1 MPLNNF
7 KCDIASIKE
16 EFLIKLNVS
25 FSNLMSLAQNL
36 TRSFQK
42 HIHAVSCS
50 LFAER
55 KIMNFENLLQ
65 QRMSD
70 SILLLYFHVNLKQ
83 SKGKC

>member
-1 MPLNNF
+1 MRHRFYNRRIFNQ
-7 KCDIASIKE
+7 IKHFFF
-16 EFLIKLNVS
+16 EFNESDAK
-25 FSNLMSLAQNL
+25 FTQF
-36 TRSFQK
+36 FQK

-55 KIMNFENLLQ
+55 KIVNFEILLQ

-70 SILLLYFHVNLKQ
+70 SIVLLYFHVNLMQ